1 VRIAISDVC
10 VGCGSRS
17 TDRRRSILSC
27 GRAAYCSGA
36 RLHMVMARRDSDVCR
51 ALSCWLSSNDVGRL
65 LFVWSSAA
73 LGHVWQCLYGCEWC
87 RGGLLAERFS
97 ARKVAH
103 SAQCV

>member
-1 VRIAISDVC
+1 SAFSDIETNVQNASQTDAVDIWHCVRIAISDVC

-73 LGHVWQCLYGCEWC
+73 LGHVWQC
-87 RGGLLAERFS
+87 
-97 ARKVAH
+97 
-103 SAQCV
+103 